1 MELCS
6 VKDGYYIWKKGE
18 LKKIGDYFNT
28 KEFSCQCK
36 HDDCVDQKVSEELI
50 KRLSTIRYRKQSP
63 MTITSGLRCK
73 KHQED
78 IRNSGVST
86 VVAKVSQHELGNAA
100 DAQFKSLRI
109 DEWINDAKLYFSYV
123 GIATN
128 FLHMDTRPAKE
139 PGVIVTW
146 KY

>member
-18 LKKIGDYFNT
+18 LKKIGDYFST

-63 MTITSGLRCK
+63 MTITSDISWLRFNNEK
-73 KHQED
+73 K
-78 IRNSGVST
+78 N
-86 VVAKVSQHELGNAA
+86 
-100 DAQFKSLRI
+100 FK
-109 DEWINDAKLYFSYV
+109 
-123 GIATN
+123 
-128 FLHMDTRPAKE
+128 
-139 PGVIVTW
+139 
-146 KY
+146 